1 MGKESE
7 RSKKIRRGTGNA
19 LLATS
24 VAVPA
29 FFTLRGKLRV
39 DRLKKLLKKSVVP
52 LDQLEERTVGMA
64 SKNGKKIGRDLPGF
78 YLSEDPSFRRRVPK
92 RPISHGLTAEPGSEA
107 ERLIMKD
114 RKEYEDLMRRAVD
127 VIDGKEY
134 EKIPVYTNKD
144 WLVDYKT
151 EGLTGLKKWKAKKM
165 LDGPFFGQEGLLSDM
180 SNPSFS
186 PYISTGGYSSPN
198 MLLHELGHAQAHR
211 FNLEPEGPNGIKDMI
226 KDVFAGLIHPGR
238 TRKVR
243 NETLA
248 WDLAGVPKNDK
259 IRRAALSTYTNNARA
274 TPAILLSSQLMPVGA
289 GLRINTKENSPK
301 SERKPRR
308 SKMKKSSAYIAGFMS
323 KCADCGVDAE
333 PAAAML
339 KSAGQVSPLFQRAL
353 QVIEGSLSGK
363 YTPAQIQQAESIL
376 KPFFK
381 TNRRAYKK
389 NIRKTTRLL
398 SDQGEKMERSG
409 TMTDISDLARVS
421 KLRRKLDV
429 QEGILGSPSLS
440 GLKGVGVPRT
450 GMPKMQDLETFERM
464 RAAAP
469 RGMLRDYGRIMRT
482 NAESLAHGEVPD
494 HVMQPFYKKWR
505 KVLNRLDEMSGLTGA
520 E

>member
-39 DRLKKLLKKSVVP
+39 DRLKKLLKKSLVP

-78 YLSEDPSFRRRVPK
+78 YLSEDPSFRRRIPK
-92 RPISHGLTAEPGSEA
+92 RPISYDLTAEPGSEA

-114 RKEYEDLMRRAVD
+114 RKEYDDLMRKAVD

-134 EKIPVYTNKD
+134 DKIPVYTNKD

-151 EGLTGLKKWKAKKM
+151 EGLTGFKKRKFKKM
-165 LDGPFFGQEGLLSDM
+165 LDGPFFGQEGLLSDV

-198 MLLHELGHAQAHR
+198 MLLHELGHAQANR
-211 FNLEPEGPNGIKDMI
+211 FNLEPEGPNGLKDMI
-226 KDVFAGLIHPGR
+226 KDVFAGLIHPGK

-243 NETLA
+243 NESLA
-248 WDLAGVPKNDK
+248 WDLAGVPRNDK

-289 GLRINTKENSPK
+289 GLRINTKEDSPK
-301 SERKPRR
+301 SGRKTRR
-308 SKMKKSSAYIAGFMS
+308 NNMKKSAGYIAGFMS
-323 KCADCGVDAE
+323 KCAECG
-333 PAAAML
+333 
-339 KSAGQVSPLFQRAL
+339 
-353 QVIEGSLSGK
+353 I
-363 YTPAQIQQAESIL
+363 
-376 KPFFK
+376 
-381 TNRRAYKK
+381 
-389 NIRKTTRLL
+389 
-398 SDQGEKMERSG
+398 
-409 TMTDISDLARVS
+409 
-421 KLRRKLDV
+421 
-429 QEGILGSPSLS
+429 
-440 GLKGVGVPRT
+440 
-450 GMPKMQDLETFERM
+450 
-464 RAAAP
+464 
-469 RGMLRDYGRIMRT
+469 
-482 NAESLAHGEVPD
+482 NAETAVHLMQKQAFRDSSFATQQELAVSARQG
-494 HVMQPFYKKWR
+494 QG
-505 KVLNRLDEMSGLTGA
+505 NI
-520 E
+520 